1 MVLHPTK
8 IKKAKTIYPLI
19 LRMSDKKVQICIG
32 VTDGKRNKVKPE
44 DQWSCK
50 RSPESA
56 AYTNKH
62 V

>member
-1 MVLHPTK
+1 MLWSGNGAIRKEFPFQEPGWE
-8 IKKAKTIYPLI
+8 I
-19 LRMSDKKVQICIG
+19 
-32 VTDGKRNKVKPE
+32 KPE